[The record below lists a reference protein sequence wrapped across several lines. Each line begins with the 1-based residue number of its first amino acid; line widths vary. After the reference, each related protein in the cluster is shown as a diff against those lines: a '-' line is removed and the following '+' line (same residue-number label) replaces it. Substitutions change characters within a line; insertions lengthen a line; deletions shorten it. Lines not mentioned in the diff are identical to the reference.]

1 MYFFRDWDDGLF
13 FRDWGDAG
21 AFRLLELLRRQMD
34 TDPSDDASLGRSL
47 GGFTREDG
55 KMVLRLDLPGVKPED
70 VDVTVHGRTV
80 TVRAERKEDAPPGYK
95 LLRRERGGTWT
106 ASRTLTL
113 PTGAE
118 AGDVDC
124 RIENGI
130 LTMRFAIKPEQQPRR
145 IAVAGGSEE
154 VHS

>member
-21 AFRLLELLRRQMD
+21 AFRLLDLLRRQMD
-34 TDPSDDASLGRSL
+34 ADPSDDASLGRSL
-47 GGFTREDG
+47 GGFVRENG
-55 KMVLRLDLPGVKPED
+55 KLVLRLDLPGVNPED

-80 TVRAERKEDAPPGYK
+80 TVRAERKEDAPDGYK
-95 LLRRERGGTWT
+95 LLRRERGGTWNV
-106 ASRTLTL
+106 SRALTL
-113 PTGAE
+113 PAGAE

-124 RIENGI
+124 RMDNGV
-130 LTMRFAIKPEQQPRR
+130 LTMGFAIKPDQKPRR
-145 IAVAGGSEE
+145 IAVGGSSEE